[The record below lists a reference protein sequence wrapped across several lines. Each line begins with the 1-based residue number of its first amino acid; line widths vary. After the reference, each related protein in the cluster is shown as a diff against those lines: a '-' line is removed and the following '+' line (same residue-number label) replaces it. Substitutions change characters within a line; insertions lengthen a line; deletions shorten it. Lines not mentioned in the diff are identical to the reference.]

1 MKSIVLLTCF
11 VLYSFVFSSCAT
23 LTKDESQPVAFSSEP
38 QGAQVSVNSMP
49 MGTTPTTIMV
59 KRKMGTTMI
68 DIYKEGYHRE
78 TFPLDKSVAAMT
90 FGNIIFGGFIGL
102 GVDVATGKATDYQN
116 SVHISLRPL
125 PETLNDET
133 KSNSKPKGEKGKNS
147 DKQDAMDFKR
157 RLMKRYSDGE
167 ITEEQYLEMLKN
179 NESK

>member
-1 MKSIVLLTCF
+1 
-11 VLYSFVFSSCAT
+11 
-23 LTKDESQPVAFSSEP
+23 
-38 QGAQVSVNSMP
+38 
-49 MGTTPTTIMV
+49 
-59 KRKMGTTMI
+59 
-68 DIYKEGYHRE
+68 
-78 TFPLDKSVAAMT
+78 MT

-125 PETLNDET
+125 PETQNDQT
-133 KSNSKPKGEKGKNS
+133 KSNSKPKGENGKNS

-157 RLMKRYSDGE
+157 RLMNRYSDGE

>member
-1 MKSIVLLTCF
+1 MKSFALLACF

-125 PETLNDET
+125 PETLNDD
-133 KSNSKPKGEKGKNS
+133 KPKGENGKNS